1 MGTRGNNCKIREEL
15 FMKKFISLFSG
26 GLDSPVAA
34 YLIAKNG
41 FEPIFL
47 SFLTSDDS
55 ANSLKLKIINILKKL
70 KTQIDHRIKVYFINH
85 DSNLSIFQ
93 QNCDR
98 KLTCILCK
106 RMMLRI
112 AIAIGKR
119 EGTNLVVTG
128 DILGEQ
134 ASQTLD
140 NLIEYNDLMRNFII
154 IRPLIGWDKLEVIN
168 LNKKLGLY
176 NITSL
181 KSASCQFN
189 PIYPETHAKKH
200 EIIKS
205 ELLFNISEI
214 VENSL
219 KRAEILEF

>member
-1 MGTRGNNCKIREEL
+1 MGTRGNNCKINDEII
-15 FMKKFISLFSG
+15 MKKFISLFSG

-47 SFLTSDDS
+47 SFLTSDDNE
-55 ANSLKLKIINILKKL
+55 NSLKLKIINILKKL
-70 KTQIDHRIKVYFINH
+70 KNQIDHSVKVYFINH
-85 DSNLSIFQ
+85 NPNLNIFQ
-93 QNCDR
+93 QNCER

-112 AIAIGKR
+112 AEEIGKR
-119 EGTNLVVTG
+119 EGTNLIVTG

-140 NLIEYNDLMRNFII
+140 NLIEYNDLLRNFIV
-154 IRPLIGWDKLEVIN
+154 IRPLIGWDKLEVID

-176 NITSL
+176 KITSL
-181 KSASCQFN
+181 KSASCKFN

-200 EIIKS
+200 EITKS
-205 ELLFNISEI
+205 ELLYNISEMI
-214 VENSL
+214 EESL
-219 KRAEILEF
+219 KRAEILKF

>member
-1 MGTRGNNCKIREEL
+1 MGSRGNNSNINEDIL
-15 FMKKFISLFSG
+15 MKKFISLFSG

-47 SFLTSDDS
+47 SFLTSDDDE
-55 ANSLKLKIINILKKL
+55 NTLKLKIINILKKL
-70 KTQIDHRIKVYFINH
+70 KTQIDHGIKVYFINH
-85 DSNLSIFQ
+85 DPNLNFFQ
-93 QNCDR
+93 QNCER

-112 AIAIGKR
+112 AMEIGKR
-119 EGTNLVVTG
+119 EGTNLIVTG

-140 NLIEYNDLMRNFII
+140 NLIEYNDLMQNFII
-154 IRPLIGWDKLEVIN
+154 MRPLIGWDKLEVID

-176 NITSL
+176 KITSL

-189 PIYPETHAKKH
+189 PVYPETHAKKH
-200 EIIKS
+200 EIMKA
-205 ELLFNISEI
+205 ELLYNVSEI
-214 VENSL
+214 IEKSL
-219 KRAEILEF
+219 KRAEILKF

>member
-1 MGTRGNNCKIREEL
+1 MGSRGNNSKINEDIL
-15 FMKKFISLFSG
+15 MKKFISLFSG

-47 SFLTSDDS
+47 SFLTSDD
-55 ANSLKLKIINILKKL
+55 NENTLKLKIINILKKL
-70 KTQIDHRIKVYFINH
+70 KSQIDHGIKVYFINH
-85 DSNLSIFQ
+85 DPNLYFFQ
-93 QNCDR
+93 QNCER
-98 KLTCILCK
+98 KLTGILCK

-112 AIAIGKR
+112 AMEIGKR

-140 NLIEYNDLMRNFII
+140 NLIEYNDLMQNFII
-154 IRPLIGWDKLEVIN
+154 IRPLIGWDKLEVID

-176 NITSL
+176 KITSM

-189 PIYPETHAKKH
+189 PIYPETHAKKYEITKAELLYNVS
-200 EIIKS
+200 EII
-205 ELLFNISEI
+205 
-214 VENSL
+214 ENSL
-219 KRAEILEF
+219 KRAEILKF